1 MPRINYWTMPIE
13 DLAKIAGD
21 SGWPDSADEATSKGA
36 SRVLNARAVLE
47 ASETSKRL
55 VWATWALV
63 VVTTLVALAT
73 AFGG

>member
-1 MPRINYWTMPIE
+1 MPRTDYWTMAIDE
-13 DLAKIAGD
+13 LAKIAGD
-21 SGWPDSADEATSKGA
+21 SGFSDSPDEATSKGA

-63 VVTTLVALAT
+63 VVTTVVAIAT